1 MPTTFVRDVNVH
13 YREAGDGL
21 GVVLLHSAGSS
32 SGQWRRLTERLAPRY
47 RVLAPDLLGYGGTGH
62 WTTGRLDL
70 IADEAEIAAAMI
82 EIADA
87 PVHLVGHS
95 YGGHV
100 AARTALE
107 YPEYVQSLTL
117 IEPSLH
123 YLLDH
128 AHENAAYAEIRAVA
142 DPVLAH
148 ARRGELEQAARIFL
162 DYWMGEGTL
171 AAMAGPSRAAV
182 IESMRKLAYQWPH
195 SLERQRPALS
205 DYRALAVPTLLIQGT
220 ETTLALQ
227 RLMQVLCSTLPNCEL
242 VFIEGAG
249 HMSAVTHA
257 AAVNA
262 AIESH
267 LEKHAPPMHVRQ
279 PVPDH
284 ARPV

>member
-1 MPTTFVRDVNVH
+1 MPTTFVRDVHVQS
-13 YREAGDGL
+13 REAGEGL
-21 GVVLLHSAGSS
+21 GAVLLHSAGSS

-117 IEPSLH
+117 IEPSMH

-171 AAMAGPSRAAV
+171 AAMACPSRAAV

-267 LEKHAPPMHVRQ
+267 LEKHAPAIHVRQ